1 MKWITALDLEQWAE
15 TIPARTEF
23 PGLVGDLI
31 RASLTSISSFRF
43 PRGNKGQV
51 RGFDGVLDADSDSN
65 YIPDGASVWEFGVS
79 EAGAAKATSDY
90 DKRTKEVDLATRMDT
105 TFVFVTPRTWDNP
118 GLKLGDWI
126 NEKCDR
132 KEWKDVQYIDGSILE
147 DWLEDCPAVAA
158 RFAKNDL
165 KKLPIAGVRSTDEFW
180 EEFSTRFAPQ
190 LVEKVLLAGREAQ
203 AKTLVQQLNDGVSR
217 LLYAA
222 DSPDEVVAFAVASI
236 RSADPA
242 VRLYLESKA
251 LVIDSDEA
259 ARQLAGRNRLV
270 FLPRSQGR
278 SLAGL
283 LSQHGPTVVSAGAD
297 EKRST
302 HVLLNRPQSSEL
314 ADAFVAMGIEQQV
327 SYDLARRCGRSLAV
341 LARLL
346 PSGTAAKPEWLDS
359 GELLI
364 PALLAGAWHAST
376 KPDTDVLCALAPTD
390 EYENV
395 EGPLR
400 RLARLQ
406 DPPVDRVGD
415 VWSMR
420 SSVDAFVHLAH
431 LLGPKHLE
439 RFAAAA
445 TAVFSKVGDPPKA
458 NEVFKPVSEREE
470 SHSRWLRD
478 GLMTT
483 LLHMAV
489 LHEQA
494 DFTVTGS
501 TPAVFVNGIV
511 RGLPGLSQDHRL
523 LASLQDQLSFLAEA
537 APVPF
542 LEALEQLLEGDAS
555 GIKPIF
561 EEFEGLV
568 TSRSYHYGVLWALEV
583 VAWDPS
589 LLLRAAMCLAR
600 LAAIDPGGSDSNRPI
615 NSLRAIFLSWSP
627 NTSASAAQRTG
638 VLTHLVEAVPEIA
651 WELLTKLLPKVHDVS
666 SSTQKPKFREYGE
679 GELEVLTYGLV
690 WESQTAVIRLA
701 LARVGHD
708 PSRWGTLIDVL
719 HHFPESAFHEA
730 AEALRLEMETSHE
743 GSFQIWD
750 HLRKEVNRHRTF
762 ASTDWALRDK
772 PLALLDALVAAHA
785 PKDPVLLTSWLFD
798 DWMPDVPGRSDIS
811 DDPTEGIDAARAAA
825 VAEVYASAGIA
836 GVVELA
842 GKVKLPQHV
851 AYALRPL
858 LLVQEALLKLLHGAL
873 QAGEALDPFAAAVLA
888 ELVQRFGEEGE
899 AGVRAELI
907 GIGLGSVRTAR
918 LAMILPENKRTW
930 AYVSTF
936 GEEIEDAYWQT
947 KHSYFVDGA
956 TEELL
961 QAIGNYMSRG
971 RFLASLGAAIRRLAD
986 IPTKLLMRLLSDA
999 IPEIN
1004 SKQSSTG
1011 TMTLYI
1017 FERAFDELRTRD
1029 DVPLDDIA
1037 QLEFAYFPVFRVR
1050 KKPLIL
1056 HRLMVEKPSLFV
1068 EIVSAVF
1075 KPEHGDVQPL
1085 EEGAKQQASAAYE
1098 LLEGLR
1104 TLPGQNDNHIDETKL
1119 LRWCIE
1125 VRDLAAQVDRL
1136 KMAEQRIGHMFARAP
1151 ASSTDSAW
1159 PHEAVRL
1166 AIEKLAS
1173 ESLERGIAIARVNM
1187 RGIYSKSI
1195 GEGGAQERE
1204 LAAESLRWAEAMP
1217 AYPRTGAMLRRISET
1232 WTRYAE
1238 QADVEAAEDSLRW

>member
-1 MKWITALDLEQWAE
+1 
-15 TIPARTEF
+15 
-23 PGLVGDLI
+23 
-31 RASLTSISSFRF
+31 
-43 PRGNKGQV
+43 
-51 RGFDGVLDADSDSN
+51 
-65 YIPDGASVWEFGVS
+65 
-79 EAGAAKATSDY
+79 
-90 DKRTKEVDLATRMDT
+90 
-105 TFVFVTPRTWDNP
+105 
-118 GLKLGDWI
+118 
-126 NEKCDR
+126 
-132 KEWKDVQYIDGSILE
+132 
-147 DWLEDCPAVAA
+147 
-158 RFAKNDL
+158 
-165 KKLPIAGVRSTDEFW
+165 
-180 EEFSTRFAPQ
+180 
-190 LVEKVLLAGREAQ
+190 
-203 AKTLVQQLNDGVSR
+203 
-217 LLYAA
+217 
-222 DSPDEVVAFAVASI
+222 
-236 RSADPA
+236 
-242 VRLYLESKA
+242 
-251 LVIDSDEA
+251 
-259 ARQLAGRNRLV
+259 
-270 FLPRSQGR
+270 
-278 SLAGL
+278 
-283 LSQHGPTVVSAGAD
+283 
-297 EKRST
+297 
-302 HVLLNRPQSSEL
+302 
-314 ADAFVAMGIEQQV
+314 
-327 SYDLARRCGRSLAV
+327 
-341 LARLL
+341 
-346 PSGTAAKPEWLDS
+346 
-359 GELLI
+359 
-364 PALLAGAWHAST
+364 
-376 KPDTDVLCALAPTD
+376 
-390 EYENV
+390 
-395 EGPLR
+395 
-400 RLARLQ
+400 
-406 DPPVDRVGD
+406 
-415 VWSMR
+415 
-420 SSVDAFVHLAH
+420 
-431 LLGPKHLE
+431 
-439 RFAAAA
+439 
-445 TAVFSKVGDPPKA
+445 
-458 NEVFKPVSEREE
+458 
-470 SHSRWLRD
+470 
-478 GLMTT
+478 
-483 LLHMAV
+483 
-489 LHEQA
+489 
-494 DFTVTGS
+494 
-501 TPAVFVNGIV
+501 
-511 RGLPGLSQDHRL
+511 
-523 LASLQDQLSFLAEA
+523 ASLQDQLAFLAEA

-542 LEALEQLLEGDAS
+542 LDALEQLLEGDAS

-600 LAAIDPGGSDSNRPI
+600 LATIDPGGSDSNRPI

-638 VLTHLVEAVPEIA
+638 VLTHLVEALPEIA
-651 WELLTKLLPKVHDVS
+651 WELLTKLLPKAHDFS

-730 AEALRLEMETSHE
+730 AESLRLEMETSHE

-851 AYALRPL
+851 AYALRSL
-858 LLVQEALLKLLHGAL
+858 QLVQEALLKLLHGAL

-888 ELVQRFGEEGE
+888 EVVQRFGEEGE

-907 GIGLGSVRTAR
+907 GVGLGSVRTAR

-961 QAIGNYMSRG
+961 HAIGNYMSRG
-971 RFLASLGAAIRRLAD
+971 RFLASLEAAIRRLAD
-986 IPTKLLMRLLSDA
+986 IPTKLLMQLLSDA

-1029 DVPLDDIA
+1029 DVPLEDIA

-1050 KKPLIL
+1050 KKPLML
-1056 HRLMVEKPSLFV
+1056 HRMMVEKPSLFV
-1068 EIVSAVF
+1068 EVVSAVF

-1085 EEGAKQQASAAYE
+1085 EEGATQQASAAYE

-1119 LRWCIE
+1119 LRWCTE